1 MGWQVTQPNDADAS
15 LCDGLIVFD
24 RASADSNASDQ
35 NTFMVDYW
43 EAPWKS
49 DQAVIGMLDSKKG
62 APRLRKL
69 ADLPRGHPEKD
80 CRLCFLDR
88 DVDAADPCRVHAIE
102 RLEVSP

>member
-43 EAPWKS
+43 RPPGKVIRPSLECSIPKREPPGCESWPICPVGIPKKT
-49 DQAVIGMLDSKKG
+49 AVLLS
-62 APRLRKL
+62 
-69 ADLPRGHPEKD
+69 
-80 CRLCFLDR
+80 
-88 DVDAADPCRVHAIE
+88 
-102 RLEVSP
+102 

>member
-43 EAPWKS
+43 RP
-49 DQAVIGMLDSKKG
+49 L
-62 APRLRKL
+62 
-69 ADLPRGHPEKD
+69 EK
-80 CRLCFLDR
+80 
-88 DVDAADPCRVHAIE
+88 
-102 RLEVSP
+102 